1 MCSLALSA
9 SLRHFR
15 TLKVKWVP
23 IPTAPGR
30 DGPGWGGSRLASG
43 QYGASAFSL
52 TGLNPTLIADGR
64 SN

>member
-1 MCSLALSA
+1 MCSLALSS

-30 DGPGWGGSRLASG
+30 GWGWGVSRLASG
-43 QYGASAFSL
+43 QYGASALSL